1 MGTLQQKPSA
11 PQDPLERGERIRTA
25 LRCGRAGCPCSK
37 PGPRGVSHCP
47 SHDDARPSLSV
58 DVRDGRV
65 LVRCH
70 AGCPQDR
77 VLEELRRRGLWLAS
91 RMAAGESV
99 YRTRYELR
107 DPDGGLLA
115 VHMREDQ
122 PGGRKRFWWERP
134 DGTRGLDGMRPTD
147 LLFGLEHLP
156 HHPGELA
163 IVCEGERAA
172 SALLQSG
179 LLAVGTVCGA
189 AATPSEDVLRHLLDR
204 PVVLWPDADEAGR
217 RHMLR
222 VAEALHRLGHRD
234 VRMVEPPPGVRAG
247 WDAADALVEGMDVR
261 ALVAAARPVKP
272 LGHAPA
278 LLTAAEILQ
287 AADSPEPD
295 WLVEGL
301 IPAGGVTLLVGRPKS
316 GKSTFARALAV
327 AVAQGRPF
335 LGRETR
341 RGPVL
346 LLSLEDRQRDA
357 ARHLRALGLRAEDP
371 LLLAAGQRDIQPLRC
386 WIQAYRPVLVVIDTV
401 GRVLHLR
408 DSSEYAEVTE
418 ALDGLLRLARESG
431 AAFLLVHHSPKASDG
446 RDPIDAPLGS
456 TAFAGTAD
464 VVLHLKRGRD
474 GVRTLASVQRV
485 GQDMEESVV
494 TIGPDGWPAL
504 VGTRREVQTQAMSD
518 EILKYLAS
526 HGESTRDEI
535 LSGVQGEAAVK
546 IRALDHLVREG
557 RVVRS
562 GTGRR
567 GDPFR
572 FRLAPRGVDPRG
584 DPLPSGSPD
593 SVFPFADST
602 TNGRT
607 EIQNRPEPASVLDE
621 SRSRDLEVSGDSA
634 NGMRTE
640 SSPAEEAGPL
650 PEWALRLAEQM
661 PRGPELPLETVARA
675 AADLL
680 EPPSVGAAAPD
691 TPSEPCR
698 ACGGRRWW
706 LRPRGL
712 GPGWVCARCHPAP
725 PGVEPAAWYEL
736 AGAHGGP
743 GAPEEPEAMELVEGL
758 PPRPEMDPDAVERQT
773 GASDLLGAPNG
784 QGDVVDAPGASEEN
798 HGGPPPLL
806 RGPAIRMVRDPLAC
820 RRGLRR
826 IVRVRGK

>member
-25 LRCGRAGCPCSK
+25 LRCGRAGCLCSK

-204 PVVLWPDADEAGR
+204 PVVLWPDADEPGR

-261 ALVAAARPVKP
+261 ALVAAARPVRP

-593 SVFPFADST
+593 SVFPFADSPA
-602 TNGRT
+602 NGRT
-607 EIQNRPEPASVLDE
+607 ETKNWLDPASLLDE
-621 SRSRDLEVSGDSA
+621 SRSADLEVCGGPA
-634 NGMRTE
+634 NGVRTE
-640 SSPAEEAGPL
+640 SPPRSPHSPEGPEAL
-650 PEWALRLAEQM
+650 PGWAVGLAEGL
-661 PRGPELPLETVARA
+661 PRQPGTDPEAVARVVETLLELPKAPSP
-675 AADLL
+675 DHQG
-680 EPPSVGAAAPD
+680 PPD
-691 TPSEPCR
+691 RPCR
-698 ACGGRRWW
+698 SCGGRRWW
-706 LRPRGL
+706 MRPKTHG
-712 GPGWVCARCHPAP
+712 GGWVCARCHP
-725 PGVEPAAWYEL
+725 PGPVEPAATQAEE
-736 AGAHGGP
+736 AHGGP
-743 GAPEEPEAMELVEGL
+743 GASEVPQTVELSEGQ
-758 PPRPEMDPDAVERQT
+758 PQRPELNPVAARYPTQNAGVPQRVRQS
-773 GASDLLGAPNG
+773 GATN
-784 QGDVVDAPGASEEN
+784 
-798 HGGPPPLL
+798 PPLL
-806 RGPAIRMVRDPLAC
+806 RGPEIRMVRDPLAC
-820 RRGLRR
+820 RRGLQR
-826 IVRVRGK
+826 IVRVRGRFSE